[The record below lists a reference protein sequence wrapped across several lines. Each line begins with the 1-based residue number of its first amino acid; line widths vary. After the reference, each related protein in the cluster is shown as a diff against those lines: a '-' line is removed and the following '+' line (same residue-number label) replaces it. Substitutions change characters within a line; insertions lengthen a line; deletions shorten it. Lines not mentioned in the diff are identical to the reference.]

1 VSSLP
6 ADVAVKK
13 AAVLARRRSDG
24 GWSGD
29 AVPAAAGASDRTVTA
44 EVVRALSSVAT
55 SEDLMPSIVLL
66 ASTVDLE
73 TLDTLELAA
82 RLAAI
87 HAVSVSAPALEAE
100 LVARAPVTGSW
111 SEDPYVVALG
121 LLAVTTKPGA
131 SFGGGPAADDDGD
144 GVQNQADAFPQDA
157 TESSDL
163 DRDGLGDNGDPDRD
177 GDGKANEQDSFPDD
191 PNEVANTDGDA
202 LGDSADPDDDDDGIP
217 DLEEA
222 ARGTDP
228 RRADTDGDGV
238 LDAVDVCPLA
248 AGGSDADGDGICT
261 PHDACPNDPSEVLD
275 LDHDS
280 ICDNTDPDDDG
291 DGMDDLD
298 ELAAGTDPRNAESL
312 YVFVAADVWKDFDG
326 DGLAN
331 LDEVFYQTSMFRADT
346 DRDGATDAAEI
357 HGQPPTDPTSAAS
370 QQGAVVAVFGA
381 MGQAP
386 DTSVIP
392 ARALYEVSGLEAAV
406 TGGQATAVAS
416 AAGSGLPSA
425 GGGIVHLAGFQPMT
439 RIGRDLDGDGLRG
452 LAENAQRTSQLH
464 VDTDGDRFA
473 DGFDGRVALARVP
486 GGWDLDEDGFVDGES
501 DVATN
506 PADAAD
512 RAGKPGDV
520 APLGHPDGRLT
531 AGDAAVEMRLVAD
544 PALVASLTGQ
554 RRQICEQAADTDGD
568 LVFTVKDAVYT
579 LRRAVPGAP

>member
-1 VSSLP
+1 
-6 ADVAVKK
+6 
-13 AAVLARRRSDG
+13 
-24 GWSGD
+24 
-29 AVPAAAGASDRTVTA
+29 
-44 EVVRALSSVAT
+44 
-55 SEDLMPSIVLL
+55 
-66 ASTVDLE
+66 
-73 TLDTLELAA
+73 
-82 RLAAI
+82 
-87 HAVSVSAPALEAE
+87 
-100 LVARAPVTGSW
+100 
-111 SEDPYVVALG
+111 
-121 LLAVTTKPGA
+121 
-131 SFGGGPAADDDGD
+131 
-144 GVQNQADAFPQDA
+144 
-157 TESSDL
+157 
-163 DRDGLGDNGDPDRD
+163 
-177 GDGKANEQDSFPDD
+177 
-191 PNEVANTDGDA
+191 
-202 LGDSADPDDDDDGIP
+202 
-217 DLEEA
+217 
-222 ARGTDP
+222 
-228 RRADTDGDGV
+228 
-238 LDAVDVCPLA
+238 
-248 AGGSDADGDGICT
+248 
-261 PHDACPNDPSEVLD
+261 
-275 LDHDS
+275 
-280 ICDNTDPDDDG
+280 
-291 DGMDDLD
+291 
-298 ELAAGTDPRNAESL
+298 
-312 YVFVAADVWKDFDG
+312 
-326 DGLAN
+326 
-331 LDEVFYQTSMFRADT
+331 MFRADT